1 MTPQAIRRKRSPCG
15 VLAGYPSTSR
25 NATTNRMANM
35 SVRARPD
42 CSRNGGDSAMAMVA
56 TRATAQSTERR
67 SSRENIAATA
77 APESDNT
84 SVNMVGNDEMDELS
98 RRHVDRI
105 ARRMRLVLGK
115 VEAVER
121 EREIDRVPVV
131 EPARPRQGR
140 RQRVPRLPWL
150 CRAVLRHPGSRFLVR
165 A

>member
-1 MTPQAIRRKRSPCG
+1 
-15 VLAGYPSTSR
+15 
-25 NATTNRMANM
+25 
-35 SVRARPD
+35 
-42 CSRNGGDSAMAMVA
+42 MAMVA

-121 EREIDRVPVV
+121 G
-131 EPARPRQGR
+131 ARN
-140 RQRVPRLPWL
+140 
-150 CRAVLRHPGSRFLVR
+150 
-165 A
+165 